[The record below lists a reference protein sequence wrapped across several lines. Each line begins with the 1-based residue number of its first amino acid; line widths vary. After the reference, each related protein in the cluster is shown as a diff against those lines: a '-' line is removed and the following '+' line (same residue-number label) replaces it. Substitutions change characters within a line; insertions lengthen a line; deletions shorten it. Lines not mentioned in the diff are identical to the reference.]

1 MSEVRHEHVFGPA
14 KFQHLV
20 WCQVAGCPEV
30 MVGTK
35 RGRLRPLTVD
45 ERISL
50 IARMMEDIAVEQA
63 MALIHGPERG
73 HQRALEVLGYAAP
86 R

>member
-1 MSEVRHEHVFGPA
+1 MTVNHEHVFGRA
-14 KFQHLV
+14 AFRHLA
-20 WCQVAGCPEV
+20 WCQVAGCTEV

-50 IARMMEDIAVEQA
+50 IARMVEDIAVEQA
-63 MALIHGPERG
+63 MTLIHGPERG